1 MKINLRMIQSDLAE
15 LCIHA
20 QITSS
25 CLKREIQYVSIYQKG
40 KQTRQDTVYILRST
54 DIFDRK
60 ELDLTAPYCIIG
72 KLICA
77 LPSECNYILIKE
89 MDNIDLLERIQMI
102 FRKYEDWE
110 HDLQKAVL
118 RDRDLKYIGMLA
130 TRMFHNPLQFYNQ
143 KTLNC
148 VFSVY
153 ENEKYAWIQR
163 SAQKF

>member
-72 KLICA
+72 KLI
-77 LPSECNYILIKE
+77 
-89 MDNIDLLERIQMI
+89 
-102 FRKYEDWE
+102 
-110 HDLQKAVL
+110 
-118 RDRDLKYIGMLA
+118 
-130 TRMFHNPLQFYNQ
+130 
-143 KTLNC
+143 
-148 VFSVY
+148 
-153 ENEKYAWIQR
+153 
-163 SAQKF
+163 